1 MTDPPPRTPP
11 SGQTTPISP
20 AGVVSPV
27 HSSVQDTGRDDSDP
41 ADELLG
47 IPVAPQQEG
56 ITAFDVT
63 PAAKSPTER

>member
-27 HSSVQDTGRDDSDP
+27 NDSVQDTGRDDGDP
-41 ADELLG
+41 ADELPG
-47 IPVAPQQEG
+47 IPVARPVRIRRAGAGRPGVASGE
-56 ITAFDVT
+56 
-63 PAAKSPTER
+63 